1 MWQLLENIFSP
12 KQYMPHGSCYLWQ
25 SPLIWLH
32 IISDFL
38 IAIAYF
44 SIPAMLIYFVYQRR
58 DIPFNR
64 VFILF
69 GVFIISCGLGH
80 LLDIWTLWHPAYW
93 LSGIERAFTA
103 LISCYTALELMVLL
117 PQFLSLKTPEQLAE
131 VEAVSNSKSLFLA
144 HMSHELRTPLS
155 AILGFTELMSRDVSL
170 SINHSKYINIIN
182 RAGEHL
188 LALINDILEM
198 SKIEAGQ
205 AKLREDNFD
214 LYSQINSLEEM
225 LRLKAQSKG
234 LKLVFKRDAEVP
246 QHIYTDEGKLRQVLI
261 NLLSNAIKFT
271 EQGSVTL
278 RVKSQE
284 FKPLN
289 NPHQIINLLTFEVSD
304 TGPGIAPEEQHKL
317 FEVFSQTE
325 TGIKSGQGTGL
336 GLPISQKFVQ
346 LMGGEITVSSKLNEG
361 TLFAFSIPVKTVKA
375 SKIETTQTSQKVTGL
390 AASQPKFRIL
400 ITDDNPQ
407 NCCLLMQLLSSI
419 GFEVQ
424 EAANGQEALEIWS
437 SWKPDLIFMD
447 MKMPVM
453 DGYTAIQN
461 IRAYREGKAT
471 VIIALTA
478 QAFEEERQSI
488 LSIGCDDFIRKPFQQ
503 QEILAAIN
511 RHLKVEYSY
520 QEKLSKENHLQDFYN
535 QDLDVVLNAEDLEIM
550 PREWI
555 EQLSEFSAQCS
566 DLLILQLIEQIPATY
581 SHLTTTLTKIV
592 DEFRYDKIF
601 ELTQFILDKETS
613 ENQPQ
618 PDHRCPE
625 KC

>member
-1 MWQLLENIFSP
+1 
-12 KQYMPHGSCYLWQ
+12 
-25 SPLIWLH
+25 
-32 IISDFL
+32 
-38 IAIAYF
+38 
-44 SIPAMLIYFVYQRR
+44 
-58 DIPFNR
+58 
-64 VFILF
+64 
-69 GVFIISCGLGH
+69 
-80 LLDIWTLWHPAYW
+80 
-93 LSGIERAFTA
+93 
-103 LISCYTALELMVLL
+103 MVLL

-131 VEAVSNSKSLFLA
+131 VEAVSRSKSLFLA

-205 AKLREDNFD
+205 AKLREENFD

-225 LRLKAQSKG
+225 LRLKATSKG
-234 LKLVFKRDAEVP
+234 LKLVFQRDPEVP

-271 EQGSVTL
+271 NQGTVTL

-289 NPHQIINLLTFEVSD
+289 NPHQIMNLLTFEVSD

-361 TLFAFSIPVKTVKA
+361 TQFNFTIPVTTVKA
-375 SKIETTQTSQKVTGL
+375 SQIETTQTSQKVTGL

-407 NCCLLMQLLSSI
+407 NCFLLMQLLSSI

-437 SWKPDLIFMD
+437 SWEPDLIFMD
-447 MKMPVM
+447 IKMPVM

-461 IRAYREGKAT
+461 IRASREGNAT

-478 QAFEEERQSI
+478 HAFEEERQSI
-488 LSIGCDDFIRKPFQQ
+488 LSVGCDDFIRKPFQQ

-511 RHLKVEYSY
+511 RHLKV
-520 QEKLSKENHLQDFYN
+520 
-535 QDLDVVLNAEDLEIM
+535 
-550 PREWI
+550 
-555 EQLSEFSAQCS
+555 
-566 DLLILQLIEQIPATY
+566 
-581 SHLTTTLTKIV
+581 
-592 DEFRYDKIF
+592 
-601 ELTQFILDKETS
+601 
-613 ENQPQ
+613 
-618 PDHRCPE
+618 
-625 KC
+625 

>member
-1 MWQLLENIFSP
+1 
-12 KQYMPHGSCYLWQ
+12 
-25 SPLIWLH
+25 
-32 IISDFL
+32 
-38 IAIAYF
+38 
-44 SIPAMLIYFVYQRR
+44 
-58 DIPFNR
+58 
-64 VFILF
+64 
-69 GVFIISCGLGH
+69 
-80 LLDIWTLWHPAYW
+80 
-93 LSGIERAFTA
+93 
-103 LISCYTALELMVLL
+103 MVLL

-131 VEAVSNSKSLFLA
+131 VEAVSRSKSLFLA

-205 AKLREDNFD
+205 AKLREENFD

-225 LRLKAQSKG
+225 LRLKATSKG
-234 LKLVFKRDAEVP
+234 LKLVFQRDPEVP

-271 EQGSVTL
+271 NQGTVTL

-289 NPHQIINLLTFEVSD
+289 NPHQIMNLLTFEVSD

-361 TLFAFSIPVKTVKA
+361 TQFNFTIPVTTVKA
-375 SKIETTQTSQKVTGL
+375 SQIETTQTSQKVTGL

-407 NCCLLMQLLSSI
+407 NCFLLMQLLSSI

-437 SWKPDLIFMD
+437 RWKPDMIFMD

-461 IRAYREGKAT
+461 IRASREGNAT

-478 QAFEEERQSI
+478 HAFEEERQSI
-488 LSIGCDDFIRKPFQQ
+488 LSVGCDDFIRKPFQQ

-511 RHLKVEYSY
+511 RHLKV
-520 QEKLSKENHLQDFYN
+520 
-535 QDLDVVLNAEDLEIM
+535 
-550 PREWI
+550 
-555 EQLSEFSAQCS
+555 
-566 DLLILQLIEQIPATY
+566 
-581 SHLTTTLTKIV
+581 
-592 DEFRYDKIF
+592 
-601 ELTQFILDKETS
+601 
-613 ENQPQ
+613 
-618 PDHRCPE
+618 
-625 KC
+625 